1 MHLSEKKKT
10 LSQFFVGFLKS
21 NWNFER
27 FEKKY
32 EPYNFCISEIT
43 GSENIVR

>member
-32 EPYNFCISEIT
+32 EPYSFCISEIT